1 MKTTA
6 NSQWLLGAALVAASL
21 AVALPAVAASDT
33 ASGGMSMDMSADA
46 PMVPAVHGFV
56 DGEAMLFMHTEVS
69 DASISKILVEMMG
82 GSPVPV
88 VPSLAKIPAELLAP
102 VYVFTNGYSGM
113 GPMGPLGGQP
123 DIFVGVPGQ
132 AGYSPLRNIITVTW
146 ADGADIVELRS
157 FSALKT
163 AIDSGAVSTQV
174 AGVVVNMPMLTW
186 PGGSR

>member
-1 MKTTA
+1 MA
-6 NSQWLLGAALVAASL
+6 IMARPNWLLGAALALSALSM
-21 AVALPAVAASDT
+21 AVPAQAASDT
-33 ASGGMSMDMSADA
+33 ASNSMSMDMSTDA
-46 PMVPAVHGFV
+46 PMVPAVHGFL

-69 DASISKILVEMMG
+69 DAGISKILVDMMG

-88 VPSLAKIPAELLAP
+88 VPSLAKIPTEFLAP

-123 DIFVGVPGQ
+123 DIFVGAPGQ
-132 AGYSPLRNIITVTW
+132 EGYSPLRNIITVTW

-157 FSALKT
+157 FTDLKA
-163 AIDSGAVSTQV
+163 AIDSGAVTTQV